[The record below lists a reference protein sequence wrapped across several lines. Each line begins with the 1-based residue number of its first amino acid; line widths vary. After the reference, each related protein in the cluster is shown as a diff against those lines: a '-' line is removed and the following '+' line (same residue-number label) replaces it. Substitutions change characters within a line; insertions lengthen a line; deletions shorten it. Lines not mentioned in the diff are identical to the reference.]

1 MITKMLDSIRGKPD
15 GNDGVDNVKE
25 EGGDDVKVY
34 VSSNGSLYVKAHELA
49 HSRAWREKVKKLRDA
64 DLTGRNRQVRDG

>member
-1 MITKMLDSIRGKPD
+1 MITKILDSIRGKPD
-15 GNDGVDNVKE
+15 AN

-49 HSRAWREKVKKLRDA
+49 HSRAWRAKVKKLRDA